1 MYKIVLSN
9 FEGPF
14 DLLLYFIKRDELNI
28 YDIPISRITEEFL
41 NYIKMMKYFD
51 LELAG
56 EFILMA
62 STLMYIKAQMLLPRP
77 KSDDDSEIEDPRT
90 GLVRKLLEYK
100 LFKDAAQ
107 DLGTLAES
115 QKYVYYRNL
124 FDSDRDLME
133 SSASYKN
140 ANLFDLINALNN
152 VLNKNV
158 LIQPSHIVQL
168 EQITVDEKIDMILDI
183 LKRSKR
189 ISFYELTKKITRPHI
204 IVTFLAILEL
214 LKYQKIWIH
223 QEENFVDIIIMNRN
237 EYKSEL

>member
-152 VLNKNV
+152 VLNKNIQ
-158 LIQPSHIVQL
+158 IQPSHIVQL
-168 EQITVDEKIDMILDI
+168 EQITVEEKIDMILDI